1 MAITR
6 QIIFL
11 AKRDCIEE
19 LKALLKS
26 TIKDTKEEDKKE
38 IKTPAEIKK
47 IIEQNRFGGFYKT
60 KKRFIN

>member
-1 MAITR
+1 M
-6 QIIFL
+6 
-11 AKRDCIEE
+11 KGY
-19 LKALLKS
+19 K
-26 TIKDTKEEDKKE
+26 IKNTNKKTKENIKEEDKKE